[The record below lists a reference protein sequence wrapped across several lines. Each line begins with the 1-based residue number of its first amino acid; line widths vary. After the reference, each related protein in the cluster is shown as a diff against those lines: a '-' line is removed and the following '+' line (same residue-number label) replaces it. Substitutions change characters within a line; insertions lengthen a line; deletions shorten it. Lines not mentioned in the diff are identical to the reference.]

1 MCPLNPEPW
10 PSPCL
15 PRAPASS
22 LGRCRALWDPLSLY
36 KRVKDTALTLPA
48 QPMKER
54 LPWPGPSPLTSLP
67 GGPSPQISLLPAE
80 RLVRRGTTPS
90 QLKVLEPIAGLATAQ
105 KAWVPSHPPELPG
118 CAPPPLPSGR
128 AGGAKRSVFPTPQ
141 SRSQARTRGRF
152 PGGDQQEIGRAPGQ
166 RLPSQSSWRPL
177 LPSSPRSPWGGLG
190 RGRRV
195 LGTTLPPPRGGWGGS
210 GAAAEE
216 GPWPSSR

>member
-1 MCPLNPEPW
+1 MAW
-10 PSPCL
+10 P
-15 PRAPASS
+15 
-22 LGRCRALWDPLSLY
+22 
-36 KRVKDTALTLPA
+36 LPA
-48 QPMKER
+48 HLPPGRPQPTNLSSSCRKT
-54 LPWPGPSPLTSLP
+54 SPKRHHTFSAQ
-67 GGPSPQISLLPAE
+67 SSRAQS
-80 RLVRRGTTPS
+80 PS
-90 QLKVLEPIAGLATAQ
+90 QGLATAQ
-105 KAWVPSHPPELPG
+105 KAWVPSHPRVLPG
-118 CAPPPLPSGR
+118 CAPPPLRSGR
-128 AGGAKRSVFPTPQ
+128 VGGAERSVFPTPQ

-177 LPSSPRSPWGGLG
+177 LPGSPRSPWGGLG